1 MGGGGEV
8 DVQVAR
14 VAIRLLSIL
23 MTEEI
28 EDGEVDQDRSLS
40 VKMKG
45 ARCDVEEPN
54 RALGD

>member
-1 MGGGGEV
+1 M